1 MDLKLKQAAEE
12 RTRVYSVVTI
22 DKMDD
27 DKREFTGIATTPST
41 DRMGDI
47 VEPLGGEY
55 TLPISLL
62 WQHYRDMPVGIIVSA
77 KPTKNGIEVRGRIPT
92 VPGPSGLVARLEE
105 AWESLK
111 AQLVRGLS
119 IGFAP
124 IEYSFMDTGGIH
136 FTKWQWLELSL
147 VTIPANADATIT
159 SVKSFYQN
167 PPAPMGK
174 KAFPVARI
182 PLAGASALKTNP
194 KPEEK
199 DMKTIAEQIKGFSA
213 AREEKLKE
221 MQAIMAK
228 AGETGE
234 TLDQADSEKYDTLK
248 SEVEAIDKHLDR
260 LKTMEEVTITKAEP
274 VKDVSG
280 MQSRAPAVVKSVEDL
295 QPGIEFARYVM
306 CLGAA
311 QGNIHM
317 ASAIAEKHFPK
328 TQRIQ
333 NVLKAAVSAGTTTD
347 ATWAG
352 NLVEYNQFAGDF
364 VEFLRPRTIIGRF
377 GRDGIPALRSVP
389 FNVHI
394 RGQNAGATGYW
405 VGQGA
410 PKPVSSAGFS
420 DTYLGWSKIAAIA
433 VMTQELMRFSN
444 PSAEM
449 LVRDELAAAVIERL
463 DTDFVDPT
471 KVAVANVSPASIT
484 NGVTQFQASGTGTA
498 DDIRADIATMMQPF
512 IDANIS
518 VTNAVWAMS
527 AMTALRLSLMRNAL
541 GQKEFPEMTLLGG
554 RLEGLP
560 VITSEYIAPDS
571 NGAFVYL
578 ISASDVWLADDGM
591 VTIDASREASL
602 QMLDGSSSGA
612 GAPTNNSATSTATS
626 LVSMFQTNS
635 VAIRAE
641 RYINWA
647 KRRSAAVSVL
657 ANVHWGE

>member
-27 DKREFTGIATTPST
+27 EKREFSGIATTPST

-47 VEPLGGEY
+47 VEPMGGEY
-55 TLPISLL
+55 NLPISLL
-62 WQHYRDMPVGIIVSA
+62 WQHYRDMPVGIIFQA
-77 KPTKNGIEVRGRIPT
+77 KATKNGIEVRGRIPT
-92 VPGPSGLVARLEE
+92 VPSPSGLVARLDE
-105 AWESLK
+105 AWQSLK

-124 IEYSFMDTGGIH
+124 LEYAFMDNGGIH

-159 SVKSFYQN
+159 SIKSFYERA
-167 PPAPMGK
+167 PAPMGK

-182 PLAGASALKTNP
+182 PLAGASAAIKPP

-199 DMKTIAEQIKGFSA
+199 DMKTIAEQIAAFTA
-213 AREEKLKE
+213 ARDEKMKE
-221 MQAIMAK
+221 MQALMAK
-228 AGETGE
+228 AGEAGE
-234 TLDQADSEKYDTLK
+234 TLNQADSERYDTLK
-248 SEVEAIDKHLDR
+248 SEVEATNIHLDR
-260 LKTMEEVTITKAEP
+260 LRSTEELTIAKAAP
-274 VKDVSG
+274 VQDQSK
-280 MQSRAPAVVKSVEDL
+280 MQSRAPAVVKSIEDL
-295 QPGIEFARYVM
+295 APGIEFARFVM

-311 QGNIHM
+311 QGNIH
-317 ASAIAEKHFPK
+317 SAAAMAEKHYPK
-328 TQRIQ
+328 TQRIV
-333 NVLKAAVSAGTTTD
+333 NVLKAAVAAGTTTD

-410 PKPVSSAGFS
+410 PKPISAAGFS
-420 DTYLGWSKIAAIA
+420 DTYLGWAKVAAIS
-433 VMTQELMRFSN
+433 VLSQELMRFSN

-449 LVRDELAAAVIERL
+449 LVRDELANAVIERL

-471 KVAVANVSPASIT
+471 KAAVANVSPASIT
-484 NGVTQFQASGTGTA
+484 NGVTQIQASGTGTA
-498 DDIRADIATMMQPF
+498 DDIRADIASMMAPF
-512 IDANIS
+512 IAANMSIANG
-518 VTNAVWAMS
+518 VFAMS

-541 GQKEFPEMTLLGG
+541 GQKEFPDMSLLGG

-560 VITSEYIAPDS
+560 VITSEYIADDS
-571 NGAFVYL
+571 NGGFVYL

-602 QMLDGSSSGA
+602 QMLDN
-612 GAPTNNSATSTATS
+612 PTNNSATSTATT

-657 ANVHWGE
+657 ANVHWGQ